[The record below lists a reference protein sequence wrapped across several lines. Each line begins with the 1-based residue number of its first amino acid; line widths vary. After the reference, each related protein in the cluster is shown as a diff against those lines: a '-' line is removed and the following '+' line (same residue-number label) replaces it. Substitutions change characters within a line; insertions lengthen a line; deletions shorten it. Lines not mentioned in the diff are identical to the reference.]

1 VAYETRYE
9 APGQRYDPY
18 PSGDYAPP
26 KPLIPPVSPPPPP
39 LPPASFRA
47 ADTQPQEIPGLAYT
61 RAEARREE
69 QAVVATRNGAL
80 LRMRE
85 MNTRH
90 GMHAFDLRN
99 GSDAL
104 GAHAVAFLFRDI
116 DGAVRAATRLFRDD
130 TEVRDLP
137 GLLWTLAKIAK
148 QYVER
153 GGFDPRTAMAHR
165 ADQMS
170 HQAQY
175 VGVGVSSLDTLAG
188 EWAEIRPRVTSALQV
203 AGSSYIQLVD
213 STRMILD
220 RGGQYGIAGDTYSSH
235 PLEAGNSFGYTSF
248 RSLHSRPGG
257 SNEDIW
263 RALEALHQQV
273 WHGSDLLGQRVVR
286 RRR

>member
-9 APGQRYDPY
+9 AAQQRYGPYSDGDQSPPAPLLPPPTPSY
-18 PSGDYAPP
+18 PSDNQ
-26 KPLIPPVSPPPPP
+26 
-39 LPPASFRA
+39 RA
-47 ADTQPQEIPGLAYT
+47 DNSAGAAYS

-69 QAVVATRNGAL
+69 QAVVAVRNGAL

-104 GAHAVAFLFRDI
+104 GPHAVAFLYRDV

-137 GLLWTLAKIAK
+137 MLLWTLAQIAK

-165 ADQMS
+165 ADAMS

-175 VGVGVSSLDTLAG
+175 VGIGVSSLDTLAG

-203 AGSSYIQLVD
+203 AGSSYVQLVD
-213 STRMILD
+213 GTRMVLD
-220 RGGQYGIAGDTYSSH
+220 RGGQYGIAGNTYSSH
-235 PLEAGNSFGYTSF
+235 PLEAGSTFGYTSF
-248 RSLHSRPGG
+248 RALQSRPGG
-257 SNEDIW
+257 SNEDAW
-263 RALEALHQQV
+263 RAMDVLHQQV
-273 WHGSDLLGQRVVR
+273 WHGIDVMTQRQVR